1 MWSFPED
8 LTERKKDQETGIQDS
23 EKQKETGKERSR
35 DVEIERDIENVKEG
49 SYIKAGKGHVSSWKF
64 YQCAYIQVKTN
75 YRNEDQLRC
84 MLKDIY
90 FPYIQNDEGS
100 DESIQTSA
108 PVEFEVNG
116 TNLTKVAGDEVVE
129 TNLAAYK
136 GSTIHFWSF
145 T

>member
-1 MWSFPED
+1 
-8 LTERKKDQETGIQDS
+8 
-23 EKQKETGKERSR
+23 
-35 DVEIERDIENVKEG
+35 
-49 SYIKAGKGHVSSWKF
+49 
-64 YQCAYIQVKTN
+64 
-75 YRNEDQLRC
+75 

-90 FPYIQNDEGS
+90 FPYIQNDDGL
-100 DESIQTSA
+100 DESVRTSA

-136 GSTIHFWSF
+136 GSTIHFWIF